1 MADNKKKVELHFTK
15 RQLQAF
21 DHLTSEKKCAVL
33 FGGAK
38 GGGKSWLLCMW
49 VMYYVNHLCKLF
61 NLQKTD
67 KPLAVGFIGRK
78 FATHFNMTTME
89 TWKRNVPS
97 HIYTIAEMKKEIV
110 MWDRAK
116 VIYGGLDNQEDVEKF
131 NSAEF
136 AFIAIDQAE
145 ETEKT
150 DVAVL
155 QASLRLTYNG
165 ITPAYKE
172 LYTANPGDCW
182 LKTDF
187 VDGARKDGIFVPA
200 LPTDNPYLPE
210 GYVQTLEQSFQHD
223 PELLLAYRDGNWDV
237 MQRSKT
243 VFTRTILEALRGVEI
258 VEPKFKKFISVDP
271 ATGGDECVIMR
282 WENTKVVE
290 TVILHLDNT
299 MLIAGEII
307 ALAKRHGVFTVSIDV
322 IGIGKGIYD
331 RIREQEPEWRIMP
344 IQSAEKATSE
354 QFKNVRAEMWF
365 NARELALKRK
375 ICHPGDDEELIR
387 QLTAPRYSVVDSK
400 GCIQLERK
408 DITKAR
414 LGRSPDRADA
424 WVYGIHTY
432 LHAVDLVQKN
442 QRDDYGRHQ
451 KESLGF
457 LSA

>member
-243 VFTRTILEALRGVEI
+243 VFNRTILEALRGVEI
-258 VEPKFKKFISVDP
+258 LEPKLKKFISVDP
-271 ATGGDECVIMR
+271 ATGGDECVLFR
-282 WENTKVVE
+282 WENTKIVE
-290 TVILHLDNT
+290 TEILHVDDT
-299 MLIAGEII
+299 MKIAGYVVMM
-307 ALAKRHGVFTVSIDV
+307 AKKHGIKTIGVDV
-322 IGIGKGIYD
+322 IGNGRGVYD
-331 RIREQEPEWRIMP
+331 RIREQEPEWQMIP
-344 IQSAEKATSE
+344 INSAEKASVET
-354 QFKNVRAEMWF
+354 FKNIRAEMWF
-365 NARELALKRK
+365 NARELVLKRK
-375 ICHPGDDEELIR
+375 IAYPGDEELIR
-387 QLTAPRYSVVDSK
+387 QLISPRYSVVDSK

-414 LGRSPDRADA
+414 LGRSPDRADC
-424 WVYGIHTY
+424 WVYGIYTY
-432 LHAVDLVQKN
+432 LHAVDVISKAQH
-442 QRDDYGRHQ
+442 DDYGRRH
-451 KESLGF
+451 KESLGWQ
-457 LSA
+457 SA

>member
-1 MADNKKKVELHFTK
+1 MADKKKSMNLDFTH
-15 RQLQAF
+15 RQRQAF
-21 DHLTSEKKCAVL
+21 DHLTNDKKCAVL

-38 GGGKSWLLCMW
+38 GGGKSYLLCLW
-49 VMYYVNHLCKLF
+49 SLYYVNQLCRKFDLPI
-61 NLQKTD
+61 TD

-78 FATHFNMTTME
+78 YATHFNMTTME
-89 TWKRNVPS
+89 TWKRNVPG
-97 HIYTIAEMKKEIV
+97 HVYTIAEQKKEIIL
-110 MWDRAK
+110 WGRAK
-116 VIYGGLDNQEDVEKF
+116 ILYGGLDNQEDIEKF

-136 AFIAIDQAE
+136 AFMAIDQAE

-165 ITPAYKE
+165 IVPAYKE

-187 VDGARKDGIFVPA
+187 VDGARADGVFVPA
-200 LPTDNPYLPE
+200 LPSDNPYLPE
-210 GYVQTLEQSFQHD
+210 GYVQTLEQSFKHD
-223 PELLLAYRDGNWDV
+223 PELLLAYRDGNWDI

-299 MLIAGEII
+299 MLIAGEVI
-307 ALAKRHGVFTVSIDV
+307 ALAKRNGVMTVAIDV

-375 ICHPGDDEELIR
+375 IAYPGDEELVR
-387 QLTAPRYSVVDSK
+387 QLTSPRYSVVDSK
-400 GCIQLERK
+400 GCMQLERK

-414 LGRSPDRADA
+414 LGRSPDRADC
-424 WVYGIHTY
+424 WIYGIYAY
-432 LHAVDLVQKN
+432 LHATDLIQTTKK
-442 QRDDYGRHQ
+442 DDYGR
-451 KESLGF
+451 KPRESLGY